1 MPFAG
6 IVGNGDKDGSGPS
19 AEARVCERGPLASW
33 PPGQLLGKLHA
44 AQRLLILSPRE
55 IRFLSDEMHQGV
67 WSAKRQK
74 EMVNENLG
82 ILWEIFSALP

>member
-6 IVGNGDKDGSGPS
+6 IVGNDDKDGSGPS
-19 AEARVCERGPLASW
+19 AEAGVCERGPLAPW
-33 PPGQLLGKLHA
+33 PPWQLLGKLHA
-44 AQRLLILSPRE
+44 VQRLLILS
-55 IRFLSDEMHQGV
+55 RFLSDEMHQGV
-67 WSAKRQK
+67 WSARRQK